1 MTESILNTSPND
13 QYAGLILA
21 STSSYRKVLLER
33 LRIPF
38 LAAAS
43 GVDEDDYLQAG
54 LNPSELAR
62 TLAHAKASAV
72 LNRFPNATAIGS
84 DQLIDLDGSV
94 LGKPVTAEKAV
105 SQLQLMAGRSHR
117 LLTAVS
123 VISRNREHL
132 FVNESWLWMRPLTL
146 EEITRYVEN
155 EKPLDCAGSY
165 KIEEAGISLFDR
177 IECSDF
183 TAITGLPLIELSAEL
198 RRREFLIPG
207 GVFH

>member
-1 MTESILNTSPND
+1 VTESILNTSQND
-13 QYAGLILA
+13 QLAGLILA

-43 GVDEDDYLQAG
+43 GVDEDSYHQAG
-54 LNPSELAR
+54 LSPSELAR

-72 LNRFPNATAIGS
+72 LNRFPDATVIGS

-94 LGKPVTAEKAV
+94 LGKPGTAEKAV
-105 SQLQLMAGRSHR
+105 SQLQFMAGRSHR

-132 FVNESWLWMRPLTL
+132 FLNESRLWMRPLTL

-207 GVFH
+207 GDVL